1 MRREPLYGWPHLWS
15 ELATDVD
22 NGGRAMAKA
31 TPISDSEWDV
41 MGPIWEAGACTAAD
55 VIKALRATHDWNHST
70 IRTLLARLVE
80 KGALAY
86 EVDGS
91 RYIYRAAVSRRSCV
105 RREGR
110 SFLEKA
116 FGGDVAALLAHFV
129 EESSLDRGQ
138 VEQLRQLLAR
148 KKSPREKRS

>member
-1 MRREPLYGWPHLWS
+1 
-15 ELATDVD
+15 
-22 NGGRAMAKA
+22 MARGLQ
-31 TPISDSEWDV
+31 ISDSEWDV
-41 MGPIWEAGACTAAD
+41 MEPIWAAGACTAAD

-86 EVDGS
+86 DVDGS
-91 RYIYRAAVSRRSCV
+91 RYIYRAAVSRRRCV
-105 RREGR
+105 HQEGR

-129 EESSLDRGQ
+129 EESALDRDQ
-138 VEQLRQLLAR
+138 LEQLRQLLAR
-148 KKSPREKRS
+148 KKGPREKRT